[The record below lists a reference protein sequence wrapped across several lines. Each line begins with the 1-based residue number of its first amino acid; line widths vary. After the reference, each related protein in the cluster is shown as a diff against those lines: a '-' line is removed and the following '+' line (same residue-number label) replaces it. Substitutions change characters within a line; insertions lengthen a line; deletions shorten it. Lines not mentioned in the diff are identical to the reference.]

1 MRICSIFAICF
12 FSAFAG
18 CGGNSDLASAR
29 GKITLD
35 GQPLANALV
44 VFAPV
49 SSGTTSYGR
58 TIDSGDYEMMFS
70 DQEHGAWI
78 GENSVRITTGD
89 VGTGDS
95 PGTKERVPA
104 IYNSETTLKAVVEQ
118 KANVFNFDL
127 ESKAGKVKQ
136 TIRE

>member
-1 MRICSIFAICF
+1 MRLASLVAICSLMVLT
-12 FSAFAG
+12 G
-18 CGGNSDLASAR
+18 CGGNADLASAR

-35 GQPLANALV
+35 GQPLPNALV

-49 SSGTTSYGR
+49 AGGTTSYGR
-58 TIDSGDYEMMFS
+58 TNAQGEYEMMFS
-70 DQEHGAWI
+70 DRERGAWL

-89 VGTGDS
+89 VGTGDT
-95 PGTKERVPA
+95 PGTKERVPV
-104 IYNSETTLKAVVEQ
+104 IYNSETTLKAVVEK
-118 KANVFNFDL
+118 KANVFNFEL